1 MSKRST
7 LVARRL
13 SKAIKND
20 VFTASGQI
28 SSASIS
34 STQYDSTGDLPLSGV
49 AAGTKAF
56 INDSDRLY
64 ISNGAGWYSIALT
77 NASPSIISVLDSDGG
92 TTPFTLATDGSA
104 TVITVTA
111 TDSDGFPITYNYS
124 VTSGSLTNGGGT
136 TATVTQGTGADTN
149 KFTVT
154 PSTTEAYAGTF
165 ELTFTT
171 SDGVS
176 QTNSTNSFS
185 LSFETAVENS
195 RYTSLLVA
203 AVDVSD
209 NNNITD
215 ASPNNITITSYG
227 NASAGTFSP
236 YHDVGYSGFFN
247 GGQELRYQPYTAG
260 DYNLGTSNFTMEAW
274 AYTTANSATQVLFSQ
289 RRVSNGGPQI
299 RVTSSGTVQYF
310 YYNGNNA
317 QNSTA
322 IFPVRQWNHVA
333 LVRSGTGAD
342 QTKVYLNGVE
352 ILSFQEAANF
362 NNTAADLTIGNFS
375 LYSEPWYG
383 YIADVRIVKDAVYT
397 SDFSNSLPTETLTA
411 INNTIFLTTFNS
423 NSSNYYF
430 DDITGNG
437 RVTSNLGSTSVVPV
451 TRFDSLEYSAA
462 DRGGS
467 IYFDGSGDYLRADA
481 ALSSFTSSTSTY
493 TIEAYIYPTAAF
505 NTSNDYFFGINRSS
519 DGYNNL
525 LFNRDKI
532 YSSNTAVSL
541 SSQIAQNIWSH
552 VALTNDGTTLRVF
565 VNGSI
570 VASTT
575 TLPQALSTCVLG
587 FGAEFDT
594 ANGGTPGNYYTGYMS
609 DIRISNTALYTSD
622 FSPSFSPFTT
632 PSGTVL
638 HIKGTDASLIDKS
651 QNDNLMLAGNTT
663 GSTAQAK
670 FANTKSMYFDGSG
683 DYVVIKNSSVA
694 GFKTGDFTIETW
706 VYCEDTDT
714 NQIIETRPGSTNGS
728 YVAAGIQAGSGIF
741 FYTNSAY
748 VHTGTRIGT
757 INIGQWHHVAWVRY
771 NGTIT
776 SYIDGVS
783 VSSASN
789 STNFIL
795 NRLVIGWNAYNL
807 DNTGSVYIQDLRI
820 TKDLARYTANFTPP
834 TEPFKG

>member
-1 MSKRST
+1 MPSP
-7 LVARRL
+7 ARNL
-13 SKAIKND
+13 ANFLGTGNTT
-20 VFTASGQI
+20 V
-28 SSASIS
+28 SASK
-34 STQYDSTGDLPLSGV
+34 LSADVPRGTENYSDINSLGV
-49 AAGTKAF
+49 GTNIGQKAF
-56 INDSDRLY
+56 IQETNRLY
-64 ISNGAGWYSIALT
+64 IWNGSGWYNIAVINETPTWDSGGEPLSSYT
-77 NASPSIISVLDSDGG
+77 LDPDSPQSSTII
-92 TTPFTLATDGSA
+92 TLAA
-104 TVITVTA
+104 
-111 TDSDGFPITYNYS
+111 SDPEGFPISYS
-124 VTSGSLTNGGGT
+124 YVTGGSFDSI
-136 TATVTQGTGADTN
+136 ATVSQDSTV
-149 KFTVT
+149 FTIT
-154 PSTTEAYAGTF
+154 PKTVSEVGEGV
-165 ELTFTT
+165 ELTGSITFNVTDNISILSKLSSFT
-171 SDGVS
+171 
-176 QTNSTNSFS
+176 
-185 LSFETAVENS
+185 LSFISIIENS
-195 RYTSLLVA
+195 RYTTLLLDV
-203 AVDVSD
+203 VDTSD
-209 NNNITD
+209 NNDITD
-215 ASPNNITITSYG
+215 SSSNNVSITSYG
-227 NASAGTFSP
+227 NATAGTFSP
-236 YHDVGYSGFFN
+236 YHGVGYSGFFN

-310 YYNGNNA
+310 YFNGNNA

-362 NNTAADLTIGNFS
+362 SNTAADLTIGNFS

-451 TRFDSLEYSAA
+451 TRFDSLEYRAA
-462 DRGGS
+462 DNGGS

-493 TIEAYIYPTAAF
+493 TIEAYIYPTAAY
-505 NTSNDYFFGINRSS
+505 NSSNDYFFGINRSS

-525 LFNRDKI
+525 LFSRGGI
-532 YSSNTAVSL
+532 YSNNTAVSL
-541 SSQIAQNIWSH
+541 SSTIGQNIWSH
-552 VALTNDGTTLRVF
+552 VALTNDGTTLRAF

-609 DIRISNTALYTSD
+609 DIRISNTALYTSA

-651 QNDNLMLAGNTT
+651 QNDNLRLFGNTT

-670 FANTKSMYFDGSG
+670 FANTKSMYFDGTG
-683 DYVVIKNSSVA
+683 DYVVIQNSSVA
-694 GFKTGDFTIETW
+694 DFKTGDFTIETW
-706 VYCEDTDT
+706 VYCEDTNT
-714 NQIIETRPGSTNGS
+714 NQIIETRPSNTNGA
-728 YVAAGIQAGSGIF
+728 YVTIAVQAGSGVY
-741 FYTNSAY
+741 FYTNTT
-748 VHTGTRIGT
+748 HLFTGTNGRVGT
-757 INIGQWHHVAWVRY
+757 INTGQWHHVAWVRY

-776 SYIDGVS
+776 AYIDGVS
-783 VSSASN
+783 VGSASN
-789 STNFIL
+789 STNFIR
-795 NRLVIGWNAYNL
+795 NRVTIGWNAYVGE
-807 DNTGSVYIQDLRI
+807 NTGSVYIQDLRI